1 MEKNGIQKN
10 KTDFIG
16 PYISQNIGL
25 YINYNYVVVN
35 NNNHNNYHTYNNN
48 NNNQQQHIRQ
58 NSGL

>member
-10 KTDFIG
+10 KMDFIG

-35 NNNHNNYHTYNNN
+35 NNNNHNNYHTYNNN
-48 NNNQQQHIRQ
+48 QQQHKTK
-58 NSGL
+58 L